1 MSQTSMNT
9 RLEIELPQE
18 IPFAEIKALGVF
30 GDVFRFEVRDEI
42 NYNHVYFKKEHFTSN
57 KEEAILELK
66 RELDQR
72 ELFLVKVMKGIILTG
87 DEPSKM
93 IPEAW
98 YVVYAQRYST
108 IDFADLPF

>member
-1 MSQTSMNT
+1 MNT
-9 RLEIELPQE
+9 HLEIELPIE
-18 IPFAEIKALGVF
+18 IPFTEIKALGVF
-30 GDVFRFEVRDEI
+30 GDVFRFEIRDEANKDHI
-42 NYNHVYFKKEHFTSN
+42 HFKKEHFTSS

-66 RELDQR
+66 RELDKR

-87 DEPSKM
+87 DEPSKI

-98 YVVYAQRYST
+98 YIVYAQKYPT